1 MRSAFRLLPVAVIC
15 LAAIDPAA
23 PLLAT
28 GITQADAAMLAELNA
43 AARGSDY
50 GAYQLLLDRL
60 ERRSNQ
66 IHGDRLLAIYRDIDR
81 IWTFSRSD
89 RIGAFLSASNAP
101 ALLRRLRRYEGFER
115 AIDPY
120 VIESNGARFYPAA
133 EARAFLADKARA
145 LAARTPEE
153 TAMEKQ
159 PPAVHREAREEAKRV
174 IPRPAQSAKT
184 KSAANAEVSSKQ
196 APPEPV
202 LVTPEAPAVVL
213 KETAAQPNEPSIT
226 TTAPPTATPQQIV
239 ESTVAAPPPNI
250 LPPAVPK
257 PLISQSRARSARPT
271 ARKMLPADSALLPV
285 VGALNDPKKTAK
297 LSILLGLSVVSL
309 AALSLLIRAS
319 RPERLLLTAGDGQV
333 MSTGRTST
341 SAATGKGASDQ
352 RINPIELGRPRR
364 PPL

>member
-1 MRSAFRLLPVAVIC
+1 MPAGDASMRSAFRLLTVVVIY
-15 LAAIDPAA
+15 LAAIDPVSPLSAA
-23 PLLAT
+23 
-28 GITQADAAMLAELNA
+28 GITQPDAAMLADLNA

-66 IHGDRLLAIYRDIDR
+66 IHGDFDRLLAIYQDIHR

-101 ALLRRLRRYEGFER
+101 DLLRRLRHYEGFER

-145 LAARTPEE
+145 LAARAPEQ
-153 TAMEKQ
+153 TATEKQ
-159 PPAVHREAREEAKRV
+159 PPAARREARGETKSV
-174 IPRPAQSAKT
+174 LSRPAQSPKT
-184 KSAANAEVSSKQ
+184 KST
-196 APPEPV
+196 APSEPTPV
-202 LVTPEAPAVVL
+202 PPEAPAVVL
-213 KETAAQPNEPSIT
+213 KETAARPQEPPVTTALPT
-226 TTAPPTATPQQIV
+226 TTPQEIV
-239 ESTVAAPPPNI
+239 EARAAAPPPYV

-257 PLISQSRARSARPT
+257 PSASQPGTRGVRPT
-271 ARKMLPADSALLPV
+271 ARKMPPVHSALLPV
-285 VGALNDPKKTAK
+285 VGVLNDPKKTAK

-319 RPERLLLTAGDGQV
+319 RPERLLLTTGDSQAAAIDQI
-333 MSTGRTST
+333 ST
-341 SAATGKGASDQ
+341 SAATGKGASDE
-352 RINPIELGRPRR
+352 RVYPIELGRPRR
-364 PPL
+364 PPV